1 MKHYRIREERIEDLD
16 TFWNTPGL
24 TEPIYHIIYHVQV
37 RVLRLF
43 WLTIRTYDDPD
54 PWWSKSLALN
64 LIDSLNAE

>member
-1 MKHYRIREERIEDLD
+1 MKHFRIKEKRIEDLD

-54 PWWSKSLALN
+54 PWWSHSLALN